1 MTLGGVHVLV
11 TGSKA
16 VPGKI
21 WGLSWKC
28 CRKFKILLTIGAV
41 SGRLTIL
48 DTLRKKKK
56 TFFFVMHVF
65 PTNFAILHDSQDP
78 LRRWI

>member
-1 MTLGGVHVLV
+1 MLV
-11 TGSKA
+11 ADSKT

-28 CRKFKILLTIGAV
+28 CKKFKIIDNRSCFWKTDD
-41 SGRLTIL
+41 SRHT
-48 DTLRKKKK
+48 KKK
-56 TFFFVMHVF
+56 TLFFVMHVF
-65 PTNFAILHDSQDP
+65 LTNFAILHDSQDP